1 MNILK
6 KTIGVLAVST
16 LCMSSA
22 IADSSAFRG
31 IYVGVGVSANGIGID
46 GVYKDST
53 ASSAGTAESNGSIGV
68 VEAGAHGEIG
78 YNLALGDSMFVSLGA
93 SLTPVD
99 ATVKANNV
107 TKSKQVKAE
116 ISDLETYYIEPSVMI
131 SDNAALYLKFAIIEG
146 DFKASG
152 NDLDNASVGGLEGDT
167 MGVGLKTVTDGGLF
181 VKAEA
186 GLTEFDTINITN
198 IADDAGTNT
207 ATSQIDAEMAY
218 GSLTVG
224 FIF

>member
-1 MNILK
+1 
-6 KTIGVLAVST
+6 
-16 LCMSSA
+16 
-22 IADSSAFRG
+22 
-31 IYVGVGVSANGIGID
+31 
-46 GVYKDST
+46 
-53 ASSAGTAESNGSIGV
+53 
-68 VEAGAHGEIG
+68 
-78 YNLALGDSMFVSLGA
+78 MFISLGA

-131 SDNAALYLKFAIIEG
+131 SDNAALYFKFAIIEG